1 MSGGETLRAAVEQRL
16 MGVLQEVLELIQS
29 TVDQYESQL
38 KQCREEESKRL
49 RGERLLLLRTETTGQ
64 SREAE
69 KEQNEMFIETN
80 IKVEEP
86 DLWSISETQPQLRA
100 PASGLNKD
108 PPPPTTTQRHPH
120 EQDHENLTPN
130 HKTKSEDSDEECPI
144 CRQLDLH
151 QKEELTEQALTTE
164 TTVTN
169 TRCNNENT
177 QTSNQEERIKPGEF
191 ENMEEKSNEDVQ
203 GYSDSTKKLLQ
214 NVCEQERQE
223 EENAQK
229 RTVTDQEMEPNCRQ
243 TCKEMQEETLVSS
256 GLKNHLGNGIDNS
269 TLVEIEKEGPNE
281 NAGKFDTQ
289 NSNYAE
295 GGLSIN
301 EEDLKSR
308 NNVDSKSN
316 GSSDDTQISIDQ
328 ERKKEGEHSQKGLKR
343 TVTDVDQEMVPKCK
357 KISSETQ
364 DETIESAKVVSTSL
378 DNYFGD
384 AIDNAMSDPKEQ
396 ETLSKKKSILN
407 VQYSNSMDKGQSIN
421 EQNQDSTS
429 LDPETQQNKLSDAEN
444 TNVQD
449 EVLWLTQNMVK
460 KLPTVRLVPLKITN
474 ISAQNGVQMMK
485 SSIRKPALSPQS
497 ILKENLEKQKLC
509 ETLRSDESQQNSV
522 QNLQKSTNTR
532 MFTKSLSGPARSS
545 ELVKSPSMRSS
556 PKKVSQK
563 DQEKN
568 SDMLLEKQ
576 QSSRAQNNIRK
587 AKQNHGKVDLES
599 SSDKNNY
606 NYKIPSDSGKSKEDR
621 NSKIKTVQSGPV
633 TDQQGTRSLKLRSKI
648 VIDSPHK
655 TSQNSNDRK
664 VSETREMISST
675 SKKSKT
681 PKSTDKHECLECGTT
696 FALKGNLLKHLV
708 IHQEKR
714 PFSCSKCEATFKR
727 KLNLKAHMSTHLEE
741 KEFECPVCK
750 KRYTRKLNLDD
761 HMKAHSGHKPYTC
774 LVCARTFSCG
784 SNLRRHMVS
793 HTGLRPFECEV
804 CGKKYGRKSIL
815 TEHMASHSREQP
827 FSCSICKNKFSLK
840 NTLRKHM
847 RIHDKERK
855 YKCSECE
862 ATFSQK
868 VHLNQH
874 MFKHTGDKP
883 FKCSVCQK
891 GFTRKA
897 YVQQHKK
904 LYCFGPRNQRLAHK
918 QAQSPAHGPDHK
930 QIQSPAH
937 SPAHKQDR
945 AVDTQEGQT
954 GE

>member
-1 MSGGETLRAAVEQRL
+1 
-16 MGVLQEVLELIQS
+16 
-29 TVDQYESQL
+29 
-38 KQCREEESKRL
+38 
-49 RGERLLLLRTETTGQ
+49 
-64 SREAE
+64 
-69 KEQNEMFIETN
+69 MFIETN

-100 PASGLNKD
+100 PASGLKKD

-151 QKEELTEQALTTE
+151 QKEELTEQGKRSFKNCWQIL
-164 TTVTN
+164 
-169 TRCNNENT
+169 
-177 QTSNQEERIKPGEF
+177 IKLF
-191 ENMEEKSNEDVQ
+191 E
-203 GYSDSTKKLLQ
+203 GY
-214 NVCEQERQE
+214 
-223 EENAQK
+223 
-229 RTVTDQEMEPNCRQ
+229 
-243 TCKEMQEETLVSS
+243 
-256 GLKNHLGNGIDNS
+256 
-269 TLVEIEKEGPNE
+269 
-281 NAGKFDTQ
+281 
-289 NSNYAE
+289 Y
-295 GGLSIN
+295 
-301 EEDLKSR
+301 
-308 NNVDSKSN
+308 SKCYIYFFAVK
-316 GSSDDTQISIDQ
+316 TY
-328 ERKKEGEHSQKGLKR
+328 
-343 TVTDVDQEMVPKCK
+343 
-357 KISSETQ
+357 
-364 DETIESAKVVSTSL
+364 L
-378 DNYFGD
+378 D
-384 AIDNAMSDPKEQ
+384 
-396 ETLSKKKSILN
+396 
-407 VQYSNSMDKGQSIN
+407 
-421 EQNQDSTS
+421 
-429 LDPETQQNKLSDAEN
+429 
-444 TNVQD
+444 
-449 EVLWLTQNMVK
+449 
-460 KLPTVRLVPLKITN
+460 
-474 ISAQNGVQMMK
+474 AQNGVQMMK

-655 TSQNSNDRK
+655 TSQNSNDR
-664 VSETREMISST
+664 
-675 SKKSKT
+675 
-681 PKSTDKHECLECGTT
+681 
-696 FALKGNLLKHLV
+696 KGNLLKHLV

-883 FKCSVCQK
+883 FKCSVFPQHLK
-891 GFTRKA
+891 TGQETG
-897 YVQQHKK
+897 QHK
-904 LYCFGPRNQRLAHK
+904 Q
-918 QAQSPAHGPDHK
+918 QSNNSTDHK
-930 QIQSPAH
+930 KFTLNSLTC
-937 SPAHKQDR
+937 
-945 AVDTQEGQT
+945 AVLHQCFQ
-954 GE
+954 